1 MDNDTYV
8 EVGKKRI
15 GLDYPTYFIADI
27 AANWDG
33 SIERAKDLIHL
44 AAESGADA
52 AKFQNFTADTIISS
66 KSFEAMEGKLSH
78 QASWKDSVYEVYDK
92 ASLPLKWTLELKQTC
107 DDVGIHY
114 FTTPY
119 EISFINSLKD
129 HVVGW
134 KLGSGDITWHDHI
147 RTMAELD
154 MPFFIATGASTLQEV
169 KEAMS
174 VAMENTNKII
184 LMQCNTN
191 YTASLENFKYIAL
204 NVLKTYSKIFPETVL
219 GLSDHTP
226 GHSTVLGSIA
236 LGARAIE
243 KHFTDDTYRDG
254 PDHKFSMDPSTWKEM
269 VDRTRELELAL
280 GTEEKDVM
288 ENEKQSSI
296 VQRRSIHAKR
306 DIKKGEVIKETDLI
320 MLRPEPANSFA
331 PSKKHELVGQV
342 AKQDIS
348 ENACI
353 YREYV

>member
-204 NVLKTYSKIFPETVL
+204 NVLKTYSKLFRKL
-219 GLSDHTP
+219 
-226 GHSTVLGSIA
+226 
-236 LGARAIE
+236 
-243 KHFTDDTYRDG
+243 Y
-254 PDHKFSMDPSTWKEM
+254 
-269 VDRTRELELAL
+269 
-280 GTEEKDVM
+280 
-288 ENEKQSSI
+288 
-296 VQRRSIHAKR
+296 
-306 DIKKGEVIKETDLI
+306 
-320 MLRPEPANSFA
+320 
-331 PSKKHELVGQV
+331 
-342 AKQDIS
+342 
-348 ENACI
+348 
-353 YREYV
+353 